1 MVISMVLGA
10 IGIVIFLTYLVGWAI
25 MGMDEFDI
33 WIGGRI
39 LKAARSGI
47 NMLFRCSGGK
57 MEKTWK
63 VGERTIIM
71 AQGAKGQCFT
81 IDGKPASKFE
91 VMGIVAD
98 LMADRA
104 DGAAQELRKMMRQG
118 RRDSSVSESRV
129 RRDDDLGILGEMNL
143 YLKGTRRRDDGD
155 I

>member
-63 VGERTIIM
+63 